1 MTQTLD
7 ILAAILAPTEVL
19 LGGMPASPDTA
30 LALQEVVT
38 PPATTAQWFGGE
50 DMTHTV
56 QLRSRSADAAAAYA
70 ACEAAVTRLN
80 RYHDNEVSILLAS
93 PILDAGWDNA
103 TPPRREYTAN
113 LTIRR
118 F

>member
-19 LGGMPASPDTA
+19 LGGMPATPDTA

-38 PPATTAQWFGGE
+38 PPPATAQWFGGE

-56 QLRSRSADAAAAYA
+56 QLRSRAADAAAAYA
-70 ACEAAVTRLN
+70 ACKAAVTRLN
-80 RYHDNEVSILLAS
+80 RYHDDGVSILLAS
-93 PILDAGWDNA
+93 PILDAGWDGA